1 MMNSMSGLTKW
12 HLRINKYTVAIVLCV
27 GSIITSDVQ
36 AQSAGFVGIEGQIT
50 DRATGRPVAGA
61 RVIFRQSQASD
72 GFAISDST
80 VITDDS
86 GFYQFELQP
95 IPNLIPSIVVWCQ
108 TPKGDTTLT
117 LPLYVT
123 LRNESVYVR
132 NAAIAL
138 PKRQTRCIPF

>member
-1 MMNSMSGLTKW
+1 
-12 HLRINKYTVAIVLCV
+12 VA
-27 GSIITSDVQ
+27 DAQ
-36 AQSAGFVGIEGQIT
+36 AQSTGFVGIEGQIT

-61 RVIFRQSQASD
+61 RVIFRQSQASN

-95 IPNLIPSIVVWCQ
+95 LPNLVPSIVVWCQ
-108 TPKGDTTLT
+108 TPKGDTTLS

-138 PKRQTRCIPF
+138 PKKQTRCVPF